1 MTLRDKLRPD
11 ASYDVTVIGAG
22 PAGTI
27 AAALLNAAGLNVAVF
42 ERSAFPRFVIGES
55 LLPICNDVLT
65 EAKLFDRVQSQG
77 FQIKTGAVFLRGEDV
92 CDFDF
97 SQQFTDGTTWTW
109 QVPRADFDNVLA
121 EGVQAQ
127 GVPIFFEHGVSDVE
141 VGGSP
146 QLGIEAPDGTRTVVR
161 SRFIV
166 DASGYGRV
174 LPRLLDLD
182 SPSDQPTRRAI
193 FTHVTGDRRPPGTD
207 SGRIWAI
214 IHQADVWIWIIPFAD
229 GRTSVGVVAPRDFYD
244 TQPGDPEACL
254 RAIFESNSNA
264 NRRLSD
270 VELLFEP
277 ITIESY
283 SIGIKQLFGEGYCIV
298 GNATEFLDPIF
309 SSGVALAMQ
318 SASQASKVIIRQISG
333 ESVDWQ
339 GEYADFMA
347 RGIDTFRSF
356 VNAWYD
362 GTLHDIFFTS
372 DVNPEFKS
380 MICSALAGYVWDLD
394 NPFVRNHDRKLRQLH
409 SIVNAAAV
417 E

>member
-1 MTLRDKLRPD
+1 MTLPDKQRPD
-11 ASYDVTVIGAG
+11 SAYDVTVIGAG

-27 AAALLNAAGLNVAVF
+27 AAALLKAAGLNVAVF
-42 ERSAFPRFVIGES
+42 ERNSFPRFVIGES

-77 FQIKTGAVFLRGEDV
+77 YQVKSGAVFLRGEDV
-92 CDFDF
+92 CEFDF

-127 GVPIFFEHGVSDVE
+127 GVPIFFQHGVIDVE
-141 VGGSP
+141 VGASP
-146 QLGIEAPDGTRTVVR
+146 QLSIEAPDGARIEVRT
-161 SRFIV
+161 RFIV

-182 SPSDQPTRRAI
+182 TPSDQSTRRAI
-193 FTHVTGDRRPPGTD
+193 FTHVTGDKRPSGEN

-214 IHQADVWIWIIPFAD
+214 IHQEDVWIWIIPFAD
-229 GRTSVGVVAPRDFYD
+229 GRTSVGVVAPQDFYD
-244 TQPGDPEACL
+244 TQADDPEACL
-254 RAIFESNSNA
+254 RAIIESNCNTVG
-264 NRRLSD
+264 RLSD
-270 VELLFEP
+270 IDLLFEP
-277 ITIESY
+277 LSIESY
-283 SIGIKQLFGEGYCIV
+283 SIGIKQLFGDGYCIV

-318 SASQASKVIIRQISG
+318 SASQASKIIIRQFGG

-339 GEYADFMA
+339 GDYADYMA

-362 GTLHDIFFTS
+362 RTLHDIFFAA
-372 DVNPEFKS
+372 DVNPEMKS
-380 MICSALAGYVWDLD
+380 MISSALAGYVWDLD
-394 NPFVRNHDRKLRQLH
+394 NPFVRNHDRKLRQLR
-409 SIVNAAAV
+409 SLALGAAV
-417 E
+417 A

>member
-1 MTLRDKLRPD
+1 MTLPDKQRPD
-11 ASYDVTVIGAG
+11 SSYDVTVIGAG

-27 AAALLNAAGLNVAVF
+27 TAALLKTAGLNVAVF
-42 ERSAFPRFVIGES
+42 ERSSFPRFVIGES

-77 FQIKTGAVFLRGEDV
+77 YQVKTGAVFLRGDDV
-92 CDFDF
+92 CEFDF

-127 GVPIFFEHGVSDVE
+127 GVPIFFQHGVIDVE
-141 VGGSP
+141 VGETP
-146 QLGIEAPDGTRTVVR
+146 QLSIEAPDGTRIEVQTQ
-161 SRFIV
+161 FIV

-182 SPSDQPTRRAI
+182 SPSEQSTRRAI
-193 FTHVTGDRRPPGTD
+193 FTHVAGDKRPSGEN

-214 IHQADVWIWIIPFAD
+214 IHQEDVWIWIIPFAA

-244 TQPGDPEACL
+244 TQPDDPEACL
-254 RAIFESNSNA
+254 RAVIESNCNTVG
-264 NRRLSD
+264 RLSD
-270 VELLFEP
+270 IDLLFEP
-277 ITIESY
+277 LSIESY

-318 SASQASKVIIRQISG
+318 SASQASKIIIRQFGG

-339 GEYADFMA
+339 AEYANFMA

-362 GTLHDIFFTS
+362 CTLHDIFFAS
-372 DVNPEFKS
+372 DVNPEMKS
-380 MICSALAGYVWDLD
+380 MICSALAGYVWDLN
-394 NPFVRNHDRKLRQLH
+394 NPFVRNHDRKLRQLR
-409 SIVNAAAV
+409 SLVREAAV
-417 E
+417 A